1 MLVIKKMMILL
12 TLWLSVNLAMCR
24 KNLGDEEEEILHPVL
39 RKFQK
44 RQICQELCSSGLGG
58 NSCGKDCVEIFQ
70 QKIYMQLS
78 TSTDLTGN
86 HVTKNVPRSDM
97 CPVLCKYNLGKP
109 LCVCSQ
115 VQNVVSSKAINFLEI
130 CSKFCIKH
138 NYRISGCQKCSIYQ
152 QATLPRK
159 SASALPDPNEI
170 DWNAWCTVKCKEN
183 DGGAACDC
191 DRSPMSD

>member
-1 MLVIKKMMILL
+1 MVMLKEMMLLL

-24 KNLGDEEEEILHPVL
+24 KNLDDGDKEILHPFL
-39 RKFQK
+39 KKFEK
-44 RQICQELCSSGLGG
+44 RQICQELCLSGLGG
-58 NSCGKDCVEIFQ
+58 NSCGRDCLDIFQ
-70 QKIYMQLS
+70 KMYIRQSKSQK
-78 TSTDLTGN
+78 TEN
-86 HVTKNVPRSDM
+86 HVAKNVPRSDI

-115 VQNVVSSKAINFLEI
+115 VQNMVPSKAIDFLQI
-130 CSKFCIKH
+130 CSEFCIKH

-152 QATLPRK
+152 LVTLPK
-159 SASALPDPNEI
+159 KPVLNQADPNQV
-170 DWNAWCTVKCKEN
+170 DWNEWCDVKCKEN